1 MRQIFKVERQTGWRQ
16 TKPLGD
22 LTGRHAFRAS
32 DNKRPEDCQSRFMSE
47 RTKRAYN
54 KVRVHS
60 RIIDRSIQ

>member
-1 MRQIFKVERQTGWRQ
+1 
-16 TKPLGD
+16 
-22 LTGRHAFRAS
+22 
-32 DNKRPEDCQSRFMSE
+32 MSE